1 MQMMRRKVNDKGQLD
16 KPVTAQ
22 DVADAVARQ
31 MQIEIVSDLVDMGGE
46 ELLGVGEY
54 ELPLKLQ
61 LANGQRAVIDV
72 NVVST

>member
-1 MQMMRRKVNDKGQLD
+1 MNDKGQLD